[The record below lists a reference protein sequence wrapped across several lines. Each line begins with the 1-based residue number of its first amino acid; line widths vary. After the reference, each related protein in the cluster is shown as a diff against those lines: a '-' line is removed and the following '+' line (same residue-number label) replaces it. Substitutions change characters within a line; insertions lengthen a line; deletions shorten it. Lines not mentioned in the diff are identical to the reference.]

1 MATSKLAS
9 GSGLRPEDTTMMPQP
24 RDAGEL
30 AMMPLPFRA
39 LRAAMASLS
48 ASPASVRRETLALL
62 AIGGP
67 LIVHNLAMVGMGLT
81 DTIMAGLLGAN
92 TLAAVAVGAN
102 IWAPVFLFTLGVL
115 MAQSPTTAHLHGANR
130 ARDIGHYTRQM
141 AWLSQLL
148 GWGGFAL
155 LRSATPFM
163 QAIHIEADIIPDAG
177 AYLDALAW
185 GMPGVCLYQSL
196 RFTSEGIGRTRVL
209 LGVACSALVLNGV
222 LDYVLMYGKLGLPAL
237 GAVGTGYATAISQWM
252 MFLVMLA
259 YTWHRS
265 HYRPLQLYQRFEWPD
280 RLVQKELLWLGVPIA
295 VGIFMESSLF
305 SGVGLMMG
313 TLGTD
318 IVAAHQIALNY
329 ASFVFMVP
337 MSIALAIS
345 VRVGHALGRGDRA
358 EARLAGFT
366 GIGLCLCFEV
376 LSALS
381 MALLP
386 HQIVGVYTR
395 DAAVTQ
401 IAVSLLY
408 MGAVMQLSDGL
419 QVSAMGALRGY
430 KDTRVPMFI
439 TVLAYWCVGFPLA
452 WLFGIP
458 MHLGPQM
465 IWAGFLAGL
474 TVAAVF
480 LVLRFLRLS
489 RVT

>member
-1 MATSKLAS
+1 
-9 GSGLRPEDTTMMPQP
+9 MPAAHVSRWP
-24 RDAGEL
+24 AVKDEAR
-30 AMMPLPFRA
+30 AM
-39 LRAAMASLS
+39 
-48 ASPASVRRETLALL
+48 L
-62 AIGGP
+62 AIGFP
-67 LIVHNLAMVGMGLT
+67 IIVHNLALVGMGLT
-81 DTIMAGLLGAN
+81 DAVMAGLLGSK
-92 TLAAVAVGAN
+92 TLAAVAVGSSL
-102 IWAPVFLFTLGVL
+102 WAPVFLFSLGIL
-115 MAQSPTTAHLHGANR
+115 MALSPTVAHLYGAERHGEVGRYA
-130 ARDIGHYTRQM
+130 RQM
-141 AWLSQLL
+141 AWLSQLIGWL
-148 GWGGFAL
+148 GFLAL
-155 LRSATPFM
+155 RHTTPFM
-163 QAIHIEADIIPDAG
+163 QAIHIEPELVPVTDG
-177 AYLDALAW
+177 YLHALAW
-185 GMPGVCLYQSL
+185 GMPGICLYQVL
-196 RFTSEGIGRTRVL
+196 RFTSEGIGRTRVM
-209 LGVACSALVLNGV
+209 LGVACGALLLNGV
-222 LDYVLMYGKLGLPAL
+222 LDYVLMYGKLGFPAM
-237 GAVGTGYATAISQWM
+237 GAVGTGYATAVSQWV
-252 MFLVMLA
+252 MFLVMLV

-265 HYRPLQLYQRFEWPD
+265 HYKPLQLYHRFEWPD
-280 RLVQKELLWLGVPIA
+280 RLLQKELLWLGVPIA
-295 VGIFMESSLF
+295 VGIFMESTLF
-305 SGVGLMMG
+305 SGVGLIMG

-386 HQIVGVYTR
+386 REIVGVYTH
-395 DAAVTQ
+395 DAAVTG

-439 TVLAYWCVGFPLA
+439 TVLAYWGVGFPLA
-452 WLFGIP
+452 WIFGIP
-458 MHLGPQM
+458 LHLGPQM

-489 RVT
+489 RVAAQ